1 MEVVGGLRA
10 EIRVNSPKLPGIAAF
25 SRSAVWLGVV
35 HDQQH
40 TSLEQRAPYDVGSW
54 SSGKFWVDA
63 HANRGVLGIPAT
75 ALGVAPLRQ
84 RPQPVISKGG
94 YLADYRLITG

>member
-1 MEVVGGLRA
+1 MIKNVHETYKLHKKLTRNNETGKGGHVMEVVGGLRA

-40 TSLEQRAPYDVGSW
+40 TSLEQRAPYDVGS
-54 SSGKFWVDA
+54 
-63 HANRGVLGIPAT
+63 
-75 ALGVAPLRQ
+75 
-84 RPQPVISKGG
+84 
-94 YLADYRLITG
+94 

>member
-54 SSGKFWVDA
+54 SSGWMLTLIA
-63 HANRGVLGIPAT
+63 GSLGYRL
-75 ALGVAPLRQ
+75 LGVA
-84 RPQPVISKGG
+84 SG
-94 YLADYRLITG
+94 LACGRERWQKVGRVGWKNARRCV